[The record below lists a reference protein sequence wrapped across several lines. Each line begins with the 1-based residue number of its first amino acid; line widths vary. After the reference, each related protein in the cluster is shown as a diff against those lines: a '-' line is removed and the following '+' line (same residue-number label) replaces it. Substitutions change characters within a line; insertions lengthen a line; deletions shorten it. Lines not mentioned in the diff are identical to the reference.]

1 MTLKEGSMKHYLLAV
16 LIGGA
21 LVSVAGSQESPPAG
35 EDPAHNELRALRAE
49 MLEAFDKKDIEK
61 MLSHMSENVVVTVQ
75 NAEVLRGHDAVRE
88 FHERMSEGENP
99 QVEVLKTEFE
109 VSDLS
114 VIYGGDAAIAFG
126 DMDDHFKLRQGMEF
140 DLNSRWTATLV
151 KENDRWLLAAF
162 HVSTNMFDNGVSKL
176 QTKWAA
182 TKAGVVALL
191 GGLVV
196 GILGGVWWQRSK
208 T

>member
-1 MTLKEGSMKHYLLAV
+1 MKRYLLVV
-16 LIGGA
+16 LIGA
-21 LVSVAGSQESPPAG
+21 VVTNVAGAQESPPAG
-35 EDPAHNELRALRAE
+35 EDPVHNELRALKAE
-49 MLEAFDKKDIEK
+49 MIEAFDKKDIDK
-61 MLSHMSENVVVTVQ
+61 MLSHMTENVVVTVQ
-75 NAEVLRGHDAVRE
+75 NAEVLRGHEAVRK

-99 QVEVLKTEFE
+99 QVEVLRSEFE
-109 VSDLS
+109 VTDLS

-162 HVSTNMFDNGVSKL
+162 HVSTNMFDNGVSNL

-182 TKAGVVALL
+182 TKTGIVALL
-191 GGLVV
+191 GGLAV
-196 GILGGVWWQRSK
+196 GLLGGVWWRRSK
-208 T
+208 TSKL